1 MKKYHRTS
9 RAVFLFC
16 FCCDARSMQAT
27 FADLKNANVWT
38 GSVSKLGERVLRSPL
53 GPLEP
58 RPYVAV
64 LMTDA

>member
-1 MKKYHRTS
+1 MLSFK
-9 RAVFLFC
+9 V
-16 FCCDARSMQAT
+16 
-27 FADLKNANVWT
+27 T